1 MTLLHGL
8 FFVLLF
14 AFGISSTDFELLLF
28 CWFSGT
34 SFFLANPCQQLDKF
48 SYPVLLQFDQSPMSN
63 LKLGVEVASAHD
75 LMPKDGQG
83 SASAF
88 VELHFD
94 HQRFRTTIKERD
106 LSPVWNESFYFN
118 ISDPNELSNLSLEAY
133 VYNHGKANSKSFLG
147 KVCLTGTSFVP
158 YSDAVVLH
166 YPLEKRGI
174 FSRVKGELG
183 LKVFVTDDP
192 SIRSSNP
199 LPAMDSSMD
208 RGSRHTHVQAPVQ
221 QIPNVVPNPFSD
233 DRADSRHTFRHLP
246 NPNLAQQ
253 QNIPSVV
260 NQPSV
265 NYGMQEMR
273 SAPQG
278 PQVHM
283 YSGSSSQPSDYML
296 KETSP
301 FLGGGQI
308 VGGRVMRT
316 DRPSGTYDLVEKMQY
331 LFVRVVK
338 ARDLPT
344 MDVTGSLDPYVEVK
358 IGNYKGITKH
368 FEKQKNPEW
377 NEVFAFAKDNL
388 QSSSLD
394 VVVKDKDLMKDDYV
408 GFVRFDLHEVPTRVP
423 PDSPLAPEWYRIENK
438 KGEKRNGE
446 LMLAVWYGTQADE
459 AFPDAWHSDA
469 IGPDDTSS
477 ATYAHSRSKVYHSP
491 RLWYVR
497 VNVIEAQDL
506 ILSDRSRFP
515 DAYAK
520 VQIGNQVLKTKT
532 VQTRMLNPMW
542 NEDLMFVAAEPFDD
556 HLIISVEDRV
566 GPNKD
571 ETLGRVAIPLSSV
584 ERRADDR
591 NIRGRWYNLEK
602 HMSDAME
609 LEGEQRKKDKEKDKF
624 ASRIHLRV
632 CLDGGYHVLDESTHY
647 SSDLR
652 PTAKQLWKSSI
663 GVLELGVLNA
673 DGLHPM
679 KTRDGKGT
687 SDTYCVAK
695 YGHKWIRTRTI
706 NNSLSPKYN
715 EQYTW
720 EVYDPATV
728 LTVGVFD
735 NSQIFGHSNGS
746 RDVKI
751 GKVRIRISTLETGR
765 VYTHSYP
772 LLVLH
777 PSGVKK
783 MGELHLAIR
792 FSCTSLANMMFKYS
806 RPLLPKMHYIRPLT
820 VMQQDM
826 LRHQAVNIV
835 AARLNRA
842 EPPLRKEVVEYMSDA
857 DSHLW
862 SMRRSKANF
871 FRLMTVFSG
880 LFAIG
885 KWFGEVCMWKNPI
898 TTALVHVLFVMLV
911 CFPEL
916 ILPTVFLYM
925 FLIGIWNFRYRP
937 RYPPHMNTRIS
948 YADAVHPDE
957 LDEEFDTFP
966 TSRGSDIIRMR
977 YDRLRSVA
985 GRIQTVVGD
994 VATQG
999 ERIQA
1004 LLSWRDPR
1012 ATMLFITFCLVAA
1025 IVLYVTPFQVLI
1037 LLGGVYFMRHPRFRH
1052 KMPSA
1057 PVNFFRRLPARTDSM
1072 L

>member
-1 MTLLHGL
+1 
-8 FFVLLF
+8 
-14 AFGISSTDFELLLF
+14 
-28 CWFSGT
+28 
-34 SFFLANPCQQLDKF
+34 
-48 SYPVLLQFDQSPMSN
+48 MSN
-63 LKLGVEVASAHD
+63 VKLGVEVVSAHD
-75 LMPKDGQG
+75 LMPKDAQG

-94 HQRFRTTIKERD
+94 HQKFRTTTKEKD
-106 LSPVWNESFYFN
+106 LNPVWNENFYFN
-118 ISDPNELSNLSLEAY
+118 ISDPNNLSNLTLEAY
-133 VYNHGKANSKSFLG
+133 VYNHSKENNSKSFLG
-147 KVCLTGTSFVP
+147 KVRLTGTSFVP

-174 FSRVKGELG
+174 FSRAKGELG
-183 LKVFVTDDP
+183 LKVFVTDNP

-199 LPAMDSSMD
+199 LPAMDSSLFKD
-208 RGSRHTHVQAPVQ
+208 SRSTQAQALEQ
-221 QIPNVVPNPFSD
+221 QIPDSVPKLFSSD
-233 DRADSRHTFRHLP
+233 KNESRHTFHHLP
-246 NPNLAQQ
+246 NSSQPLPQQ
-253 QNIPSVV
+253 QQHVPAV
-260 NQPSV
+260 
-265 NYGMQEMR
+265 
-273 SAPQG
+273 APQQTMNFG
-278 PQVHM
+278 THEIRSEPHAPRIVRM
-283 YSGSSSQPSDYML
+283 FSDSSSQPVDYAL

-308 VGGRVMRT
+308 VGGRVIRGERMA
-316 DRPSGTYDLVEKMQY
+316 STYDLVEQMMY

-344 MDVTGSLDPYVEVK
+344 KDVTGSLDPYVEIRV
-358 IGNYKGITKH
+358 GNYKGITKY

-377 NEVFAFAKDNL
+377 NEVFAFARDRM
-388 QSSSLD
+388 QSSVLE
-394 VVVKDKDLMKDDYV
+394 VVVKDKDLVKDDFV
-408 GFVRFDLHEVPTRVP
+408 GILRFDMHEIPTRVP
-423 PDSPLAPEWYRIENK
+423 PDSPLAPQWYRLEDR
-438 KGEKRNGE
+438 KGEKVNGE

-459 AFPDAWHSDA
+459 TFPDAWHSDA
-469 IGPDDTSS
+469 VTPSDSPSTIS
-477 ATYAHSRSKVYHSP
+477 AHIRSKVYHSP

-506 ILSDRSRFP
+506 VIPDKNRFP
-515 DAYAK
+515 DSYVK
-520 VQIGNQVLKTKT
+520 VQIGNQVLKTKM
-532 VQTRMLNPMW
+532 VQTRTMNPVW
-542 NEDLMFVAAEPFDD
+542 NEDLMFVAAEPFED
-556 HLIISVEDRV
+556 HLILSVEDRV

-571 ETLGRVAIPLSSV
+571 ETVGKVVIPLNSV
-584 ERRADDR
+584 EKRADDR
-591 NIRGRWYNLEK
+591 IIRSRWFNIEK
-602 HMSDAME
+602 SISAAMD
-609 LEGEQRKKDKEKDKF
+609 EQLAKKDKF
-624 ASRIHLRV
+624 SSRLHLRV
-632 CLDGGYHVLDESTHY
+632 VLDGGYHVLDESTHY

-652 PTAKQLWKSSI
+652 PTAKQLWKPSI

-695 YGHKWIRTRTI
+695 YGQKWVRTRTI
-706 NNSLSPKYN
+706 IDSLSPKYN

-735 NSQIFGHSNGS
+735 NSNLGGSNGN
-746 RDVKI
+746 RDIKI
-751 GKVRIRISTLETGR
+751 GKVRIRLSTLETGR

-777 PSGVKK
+777 PSGIKK

-792 FSCTSLANMMFKYS
+792 FSYTSMANMMFLYA

-835 AARLNRA
+835 AARFSRA

-871 FRLMTVFSG
+871 FRLMSVFSG
-880 LFAIG
+880 LFGVG

-898 TTALVHVLFVMLV
+898 TTVLVHLLFAMLV

-925 FLIGIWNFRYRP
+925 FVIGLWKYRFRP

-948 YADAVHPDE
+948 CADAVHPDE

-966 TSRGSDIIRMR
+966 TTRSPEIVRMR

-985 GRIQTVVGD
+985 ARIQTVVGD
-994 VATQG
+994 VASQG
-999 ERIQA
+999 ERIQS

-1012 ATMLFITFCLVAA
+1012 ATTIFLTFCLVSA
-1025 IVLYVTPFQVLI
+1025 IFLYATPFQVLA
-1037 LLGGVYFMRHPRFRH
+1037 LVAGFYSMRHPRFRH
-1052 KMPSA
+1052 KTPSA
-1057 PVNFFRRLPARTDSM
+1057 PINFFRRLPARTDSM

>member
-1 MTLLHGL
+1 
-8 FFVLLF
+8 
-14 AFGISSTDFELLLF
+14 
-28 CWFSGT
+28 
-34 SFFLANPCQQLDKF
+34 
-48 SYPVLLQFDQSPMSN
+48 MSN
-63 LKLGVEVASAHD
+63 LKLGVEVVSAHD

-83 SASAF
+83 SANAF

-94 HQRFRTTIKERD
+94 HQKFRTTTKEKD
-106 LSPVWNESFYFN
+106 LSPVWNEHFYFN
-118 ISDPNELSNLSLEAY
+118 ISDPNKLSNLTLEAY
-133 VYNHGKANSKSFLG
+133 IYNHNKENNSKSFLG
-147 KVCLTGTSFVP
+147 KVRLTGTSFVP

-166 YPLEKRGI
+166 YPVEKRSI

-183 LKVFVTDDP
+183 LKVFVTDNP

-199 LPAMDSSMD
+199 LPAMDSSLFTET
-208 RGSRHTHVQAPVQ
+208 RSTQAQAPEQ
-221 QIPNVVPNPFSD
+221 QIPNPVPQLFSSE
-233 DRADSRHTFRHLP
+233 RSETRHTFHHLP
-246 NPNLAQQ
+246 NSSQPQPQTQSQPQPQPPVQQ
-253 QNIPSVV
+253 SVPASGP
-260 NQPSV
+260 QQTM
-265 NYGMQEMR
+265 NYGIHEMR
-273 SAPQG
+273 SPQAPRI
-278 PQVHM
+278 VRM
-283 YSGSSSQPSDYML
+283 FSDSSSQPADYAL
-296 KETSP
+296 KETNP

-308 VGGRVMRT
+308 VGGRVIRGDRT
-316 DRPSGTYDLVEKMQY
+316 ASTYDLVEQMRC

-344 MDVTGSLDPYVEVK
+344 KDVTGSLDPYVEIKV
-358 IGNYKGITKH
+358 GNYKGITKH
-368 FEKQKNPEW
+368 FEKKQNPEW
-377 NEVFAFAKDNL
+377 NEVFAFARDTI
-388 QSSSLD
+388 QSSVLE
-394 VVVKDKDLMKDDYV
+394 VVVKDKDLVKDDFV
-408 GFVRFDLHEVPTRVP
+408 GIVRFDMNEIPTRVP
-423 PDSPLAPEWYRIENK
+423 PDSPLAPEWYRLEDK
-438 KGEKRNGE
+438 KGDKVKGE

-469 IGPDDTSS
+469 VTPTDSSS
-477 ATYAHSRSKVYHSP
+477 AISAHIRSKVYHSP

-506 ILSDRSRFP
+506 VISEKNRFP
-515 DAYAK
+515 DAYVK
-520 VQIGNQVLKTKT
+520 VQIGNQVLKTKM
-532 VQTRMLNPMW
+532 VQTRTMNLVW
-542 NEDLMFVAAEPFDD
+542 NEDLMFVAAEPFED
-556 HLIISVEDRV
+556 HLVLSVEDRI

-571 ETLGRVAIPLSSV
+571 ETIGKVVIPLISV
-584 ERRADDR
+584 EKRADDR
-591 NIRGRWYNLEK
+591 IIRSRWFNLEK
-602 HMSDAME
+602 SISAAMDE
-609 LEGEQRKKDKEKDKF
+609 KQAKKDKYS
-624 ASRIHLRV
+624 SRIHLRV
-632 CLDGGYHVLDESTHY
+632 VLDGGYHVLDESTHY

-652 PTAKQLWKSSI
+652 PTAKQLWKPSI
-663 GVLELGVLNA
+663 GVLELGVLSA

-706 NNSLSPKYN
+706 INSLSPKYN

-720 EVYDPATV
+720 EVYDTATV

-735 NSQIFGHSNGS
+735 NNHVGGSNGY
-746 RDVKI
+746 RDTKI
-751 GKVRIRISTLETGR
+751 GKVRIRLSTLETGC

-792 FSCTSLANMMFKYS
+792 FSYTSMVDMMFQYT
-806 RPLLPKMHYIRPLT
+806 RPLLPKMHYVRPLT

-835 AARLNRA
+835 AARLSRA
-842 EPPLRKEVVEYMSDA
+842 EPPLRKEVVEYMSDV

-871 FRLMTVFSG
+871 FRLMSVFSG
-880 LFAIG
+880 LFAVG

-898 TTALVHVLFVMLV
+898 TAVLVHLLFVMLV

-925 FLIGIWNFRYRP
+925 FLIGLWNYRFRP

-948 YADAVHPDE
+948 CADAVHPDE

-966 TSRGSDIIRMR
+966 TTRSAEIVRMR

-999 ERIQA
+999 A
-1004 LLSWRDPR
+1004 CSCGWVLLYEAS
-1012 ATMLFITFCLVAA
+1012 
-1025 IVLYVTPFQVLI
+1025 QV
-1037 LLGGVYFMRHPRFRH
+1037 
-1052 KMPSA
+1052 
-1057 PVNFFRRLPARTDSM
+1057 
-1072 L
+1072 

>member
-1 MTLLHGL
+1 
-8 FFVLLF
+8 
-14 AFGISSTDFELLLF
+14 
-28 CWFSGT
+28 
-34 SFFLANPCQQLDKF
+34 
-48 SYPVLLQFDQSPMSN
+48 MSN
-63 LKLGVEVASAHD
+63 LKLGVEVVSAHD

-83 SASAF
+83 SSNPL

-94 HQRFRTTIKERD
+94 GQKFRTTTKDKD
-106 LSPVWNESFYFN
+106 LNPVWNESFYFN
-118 ISDPNELSNLSLEAY
+118 ISDPNNLSNLPLDAY
-133 VYNHGKANSKSFLG
+133 IYNHSRTINSKTFLG
-147 KVCLTGTSFVP
+147 KVRLTGTSFVP

-166 YPLEKRGI
+166 YPLEKRRI

-192 SIRSSNP
+192 SIKSSNP
-199 LPAMDSSMD
+199 LPAMESSMHTD
-208 RGSRHTHVQAPVQ
+208 SRSTKSEAPAQ
-221 QIPNVVPNPFSD
+221 FPSSVPNTFSD
-233 DRADSRHTFRHLP
+233 ERSEKRHTFHNLP
-246 NPNLAQQ
+246 KSSVSQQ
-253 QNIPSVV
+253 QQHSAPAAT
-260 NQPSV
+260 QPMM
-265 NYGMQEMR
+265 NYGAYEMK
-273 SAPQG
+273 SEPQAPKI
-278 PQVHM
+278 VHM
-283 YSGSSSQPSDYML
+283 YSGSSPQPTDYAL

-301 FLGGGQI
+301 FLGGGQV
-308 VGGRVMRT
+308 VGGRVIRS
-316 DRPSGTYDLVEKMQY
+316 DRLTSNYDLVEQMRY

-338 ARDLPT
+338 ARDLPSK
-344 MDVTGSLDPYVEVK
+344 DVTGSLDPFVEVK
-358 IGNYKGITKH
+358 VGNYKGTTKYY
-368 FEKQKNPEW
+368 EKKQNPEW
-377 NEVFAFAKDNL
+377 NEVFAFARDRM
-388 QSSSLD
+388 QSSVLE
-394 VVVKDKDLMKDDYV
+394 VVVKDKDTLKDDFA
-408 GFVRFDLHEVPTRVP
+408 GLVRFDLNEVPTRVP
-423 PDSPLAPEWYRIENK
+423 PDSPLAPEWYRLEDK
-438 KGEKRNGE
+438 KGEKKKGE

-469 IGPDDTSS
+469 ITPDNSS
-477 ATYAHSRSKVYHSP
+477 NISTHIRSKVYHSP

-506 ILSDRSRFP
+506 VVSEKNRIP
-515 DAYAK
+515 DAYVK
-520 VQIGNQVLKTKT
+520 VQIGNQALKTKS
-532 VQTRMLNPMW
+532 VQTRTMNPVW
-542 NEDLMFVAAEPFDD
+542 NEDLMFVAAEPFED
-556 HLIISVEDRV
+556 HLILSVEDRV
-566 GPNKD
+566 GPSKD
-571 ETLGRVAIPLSSV
+571 ETIGKVVIPLNTV
-584 ERRADDR
+584 EKRADDR
-591 NIRGRWYNLEK
+591 IVRTRWFNLEK
-602 HMSDAME
+602 SVSAALDEDRA
-609 LEGEQRKKDKEKDKF
+609 KKDKF
-624 ASRIHLRV
+624 ACRLHLRV

-652 PTAKQLWKSSI
+652 PTAKQLWKPPI
-663 GVLELGVLNA
+663 GVLELGILNA

-679 KTRDGKGT
+679 KTRDGRGT

-695 YGHKWIRTRTI
+695 YGHKWVRTRTI
-706 NNSLSPKYN
+706 INSLSPKYN

-728 LTVGVFD
+728 LIVGVFD
-735 NSQIFGHSNGS
+735 SSHIGGGS
-746 RDVKI
+746 GNKDMKI

-792 FSCTSLANMMFKYS
+792 FSYTSLANMMFQYS

-820 VMQQDM
+820 VVQQDM

-835 AARLNRA
+835 AARLSRA
-842 EPPLRKEVVEYMSDA
+842 EPPLKKEVVEYMSDVNA
-857 DSHLW
+857 HLW

-871 FRLMTVFSG
+871 FRLMSVFSG
-880 LFAIG
+880 LFSVG
-885 KWFGEVCMWKNPI
+885 KWFGEVCMWKNPV
-898 TTALVHVLFVMLV
+898 TTVLVHLLFVMLV

-925 FLIGIWNFRYRP
+925 FLIGLWNYRFRP

-966 TSRGSDIIRMR
+966 TTRSMEIVRMR

-999 ERIQA
+999 ERFHA

-1012 ATMLFITFCLVAA
+1012 ATTIFVIFCFVAA
-1025 IVLYVTPFQVLI
+1025 VVLYVTPFQVLA
-1037 LLGGVYFMRHPRFRH
+1037 LLAGFYLMRHPRFRH
-1052 KMPSA
+1052 KTPSA
-1057 PVNFFRRLPARTDSM
+1057 PINFFRRLPARTDSM